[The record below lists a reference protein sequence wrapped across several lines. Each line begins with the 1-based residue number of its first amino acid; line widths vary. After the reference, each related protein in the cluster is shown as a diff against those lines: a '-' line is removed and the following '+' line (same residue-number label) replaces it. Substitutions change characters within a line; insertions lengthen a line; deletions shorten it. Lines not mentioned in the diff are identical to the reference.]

1 MKVSVVSYKR
11 PNNQTC
17 NMLMKTNFDWKVYVY
32 LFDEHLNEYIS
43 NYQTHVRVINEMDSP
58 NLAIKRQLVLNDAII
73 EKVDY
78 LVMLDDDIQKI
89 TLNNNESN
97 LTDAL
102 IFLLEFAYNNNQ
114 YVAVSAA
121 YHFNKPDIVE
131 NKNICNNSIFNI
143 KKYMKSNVKY
153 NKDSKCEDAE
163 FTIDLLLNGFKT
175 ARLGTLV
182 INNVLQGGQD
192 DTGLAYRF
200 KDNRFIIEG
209 DYLSQRYPE
218 LYIFDYD
225 ETHLSIKTNLI
236 KGDAI

>member
-1 MKVSVVSYKR
+1 MKISVVSYKR

-17 NMLMKTNFDWKVYVY
+17 NMLMNTNFDWKVYVY
-32 LFDEHLNEYIS
+32 SFDETLSEYIS

-58 NLAIKRQLVLNDAII
+58 NLAVKRQLVLNDAVIN
-73 EKVDY
+73 KVDY
-78 LVMLDDDIQKI
+78 LVMLDDDIQSI

-102 IFLLEFAYNNNQ
+102 NFLLGFAYNNKQ
-114 YVAVSAA
+114 YVAISAA
-121 YHFNKPDIVE
+121 YHLKKDAVVE

-143 KKYMKSNVKY
+143 KEYIKSNVKY

-218 LYIFDYD
+218 LHIFDYD
-225 ETHLSIKTNLI
+225 ETHLSIKTHLI
-236 KGDAI
+236 KGDVI

>member
-17 NMLMKTNFDWKVYVY
+17 NMLMNTDFDWKVYVY
-32 LFDEHLNEYIS
+32 SFDETLNEYIR
-43 NYQTHVRVINEMDSP
+43 NYQKHVRVINEMDSP
-58 NLAIKRQLVLNDAII
+58 NLAIKRQLVLNDAVIN
-73 EKVDY
+73 KVDY

-97 LTDAL
+97 LTNAL
-102 IFLLEFAYNNNQ
+102 NFLLGFAHNNKQ

-121 YHFNKPDIVE
+121 YHLKKDAVVE

-143 KKYMKSNVKY
+143 KEYMKSNVKY

-218 LYIFDYD
+218 LHIFDYD
-225 ETHLSIKTNLI
+225 ETHLSIKTHLI
-236 KGDAI
+236 KGDTI